1 MAHTKNWIRR
11 DKRLA
16 IYLRDG
22 FACAYCNA
30 KAESPGVMLSLD
42 HLICRSAGGGNNASN
57 LITACMKCNSTR
69 RDTELGEWLKIA
81 CGDDAAKTARFIV
94 KHTAMDLAPYR
105 KEAKAIIARRKDA
118 KAAK

>member
-22 FACAYCNA
+22 FECVYCGA

-57 LITACMKCNSTR
+57 LITACMHCNSTR
-69 RDTELGEWLKIA
+69 RDTELGEWLQIA
-81 CGDDAAKTARFIV
+81 CGDDAAKTARFIADE
-94 KHTAMDLAPYR
+94 KNKMTACLWLVTAGDIWEYLLRNY
-105 KEAKAIIARRKDA
+105 
-118 KAAK
+118 